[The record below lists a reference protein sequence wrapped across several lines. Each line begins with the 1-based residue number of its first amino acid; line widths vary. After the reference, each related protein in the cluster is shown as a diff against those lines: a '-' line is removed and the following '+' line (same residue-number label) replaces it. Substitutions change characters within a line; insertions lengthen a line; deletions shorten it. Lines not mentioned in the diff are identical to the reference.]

1 MLVIAITIYCISCCI
16 KEPME
21 CLSLLPNYFDV
32 PQASVYLFYFQ
43 VSASL
48 AEKIHDLRMNCSG
61 WEHVYKMTVYIYIWN
76 FYSSWLQLQTLHYTC
91 WLLCLLLIILVMV
104 FFISSPEKN
113 PNQFFTT
120 AVTFQLEIV
129 FAKCVLFPLSVP
141 LSVLNVPSKILGS
154 SPVLFFL
161 FIFQ

>member
-48 AEKIHDLRMNCSG
+48 AEKIHDLRMNCSS
-61 WEHVYKMTVYIYIWN
+61 WVHVYKMTVYIYMKLLFIVATAAD
-76 FYSSWLQLQTLHYTC
+76 LTLHMLAIVPIVDNTC
-91 WLLCLLLIILVMV
+91 
-104 FFISSPEKN
+104 N
-113 PNQFFTT
+113 G
-120 AVTFQLEIV
+120 
-129 FAKCVLFPLSVP
+129 LFH
-141 LSVLNVPSKILGS
+141 
-154 SPVLFFL
+154 
-161 FIFQ
+161 IFP

>member
-61 WEHVYKMTVYIYIWN
+61 WEHVYKITVYIYETSIHRG
-76 FYSSWLQLQTLHYTC
+76 YSCRPYITHAGYC
-91 WLLCLLLIILVMV
+91 AYC
-104 FFISSPEKN
+104 
-113 PNQFFTT
+113 
-120 AVTFQLEIV
+120 
-129 FAKCVLFPLSVP
+129 
-141 LSVLNVPSKILGS
+141 
-154 SPVLFFL
+154 
-161 FIFQ
+161 